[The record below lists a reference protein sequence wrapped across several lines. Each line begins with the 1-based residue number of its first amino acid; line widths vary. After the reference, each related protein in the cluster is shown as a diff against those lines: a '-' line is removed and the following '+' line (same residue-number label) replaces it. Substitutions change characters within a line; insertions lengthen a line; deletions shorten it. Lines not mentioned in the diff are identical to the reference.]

1 MTVKIIIGHNANSR
15 EVFEAL
21 KERLEAYADAYES
34 YKGFAGDEDAAR
46 KYLTLGLEMEGL
58 LVELFDAKVGR
69 WGQGEEQT
77 DYEIEQANLLNE
89 LENNK

>member
-1 MTVKIIIGHNANSR
+1 
-15 EVFEAL
+15 
-21 KERLEAYADAYES
+21 
-34 YKGFAGDEDAAR
+34 
-46 KYLTLGLEMEGL
+46 MEGL

-89 LENNK
+89 LEHNK